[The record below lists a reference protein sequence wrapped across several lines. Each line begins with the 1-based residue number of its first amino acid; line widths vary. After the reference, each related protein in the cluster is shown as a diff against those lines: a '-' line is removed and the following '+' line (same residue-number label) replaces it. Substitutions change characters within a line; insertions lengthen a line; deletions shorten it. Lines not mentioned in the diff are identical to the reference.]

1 LPTARTLKYT
11 LALCLLQKVI
21 FMNKIFF
28 LVETEKTFG
37 FPLDIKIQ
45 LEHKRVAVVFGERD
59 GIKIG
64 HSLLAVNGTTVTVN
78 NGRPVLEND
87 LNGKDVFEV
96 CFELVKLLNYISRL
110 KIISILKRL
119 SKT

>member
-1 LPTARTLKYT
+1 
-11 LALCLLQKVI
+11 
-21 FMNKIFF
+21 
-28 LVETEKTFG
+28 
-37 FPLDIKIQ
+37 
-45 LEHKRVAVVFGERD
+45 
-59 GIKIG
+59 
-64 HSLLAVNGTTVTVN
+64 LAVNGTTVTVN